1 MKSWVPQLREDGGN
15 ASSTFEEE
23 KEYFPEMGVDILT
36 KKVEK
41 PKPTQISRADGSS
54 SSGATSSNPPK
65 FSGGAKGGFKPLEL
79 SE

>member
-41 PKPTQISRADGSS
+41 PKPTYVTRAEETSS
-54 SSGATSSNPPK
+54 SSSNPPR
-65 FSGGAKGGFKPLEL
+65 FSGGAKGGFKPLEMTD
-79 SE
+79 

>member
-41 PKPTQISRADGSS
+41 PKPTLVTRAEEAS
-54 SSGATSSNPPK
+54 SSNPPR
-65 FSGGAKGGFKPLEL
+65 FSGGSKGGFKPLEMT
-79 SE
+79 E